1 MKKRKK
7 RKRRKKEKEYRKGK
21 TVKALVKSKKIC
33 KWKVNRQKRRPLR
46 PGPRGDQPPPRLPAR
61 QRILVTLSTSLGIPI
76 RSRNRP
82 RRLQHRQNRRSHSLQ
97 KEYNVWDPQR
107 TPRHI
112 EKQMEASQRL
122 LVAWVLSRHRSPRQR
137 LQGMRQVP
145 SFSTNRTANQSECGH
160 PPDGNPR
167 NRPVAQ

>member
-1 MKKRKK
+1 MKNWYFKQRQFFHLFLGFSDAVRGKRRPQLPTAHGKHSEVQTLRKQKKRQ
-7 RKRRKKEKEYRKGK
+7 
-21 TVKALVKSKKIC
+21 
-33 KWKVNRQKRRPLR
+33 NRQKRRPLGPR
-46 PGPRGDQPPPRLPAR
+46 PRGDQPPSRLPAR
-61 QRILVTLSTSLGIPI
+61 QGILVTLLTSLGVPI

-137 LQGMRQVP
+137 LQGMCQVP
-145 SFSTNRTANQSECGH
+145 SFSTNWATN
-160 PPDGNPR
+160 
-167 NRPVAQ
+167 